1 MLLHQLRSACAV
13 EEVTIIAMGVVPLEL
28 LVLLVSSLVFG
39 YLWWRLSRG
48 PGAHVPR
55 GARLPPLEGGWLPW
69 IGCALEFGKAP
80 LWHIKKAH
88 KKVINIA

>member
-1 MLLHQLRSACAV
+1 MSSFSLMGFDVAASSAV
-13 EEVTIIAMGVVPLEL
+13 EL
-28 LVLLVSSLVFG
+28 LALLASSLVFG

-80 LWHIKKAH
+80 LSFIGRMQEKVSHISH
-88 KKVINIA
+88 LGELLV